1 MEAAAMTDMGW
12 RYCAH
17 CDEFFWPRNG
27 PTQKFCSAAC
37 SAKSQ
42 TRAPMLKSH
51 RDPLAAIAKAC
62 ANFIVNGSRR
72 QGVTSKEL
80 AEYVDG
86 YSALSATDRFRV
98 NVLTCTHLGVVYAA
112 EDSSSFRFWSKAR
125 QQQGEIIARAIGRT

>member
-1 MEAAAMTDMGW
+1 MTDMGW

-27 PTQKFCSAAC
+27 PSQRYCSASC

-42 TRAPMLKSH
+42 TRAPMQKSH
-51 RDPLAAIAKAC
+51 GRDPLAVIAESC
-62 ANFIVNGSRR
+62 ANFIVNGQRR

-86 YSALSATDRFRV
+86 YSALCESDRFRV
-98 NVLTCTHLGVVYAA
+98 NVLTCTHLGVAFDA
-112 EDSSSFRFWSKAR
+112 EDNSFRFWSKAR
-125 QQQGEIIARAIGRT
+125 QQQGEAIVRAARFA

>member
-1 MEAAAMTDMGW
+1 MAEMNW

-42 TRAPMLKSH
+42 TRPPMHKSH
-51 RDPLAAIAKAC
+51 ARDPLAVLAKAC
-62 ANFIVNGSRR
+62 ADFIVNGNRR

-80 AEYVDG
+80 AEYVEG
-86 YSALSATDRFRV
+86 YSSLSATDRFRV
-98 NVLTCTHLGVVYAA
+98 NVLTCTHLGVAFDA
-112 EDSSSFRFWSKAR
+112 EDNSFRFWSKSR
-125 QQQGEIIARAIGRT
+125 QQQGEIIARAAKFA